1 MAKFA
6 KLRGGSGM
14 LLACFLVVAVLTPT
28 IDTFACV
35 SDLATS
41 ISQAGTSSPPSP
53 GSGEPAHDDEDTA
66 CIHGHCHHWPGFTK
80 LADRTS
86 FEGAGL
92 ASLDAPMGLY
102 RTRPSAPPV
111 QLLRPPRA

>member
-1 MAKFA
+1 MAIRA
-6 KLRGGSGM
+6 KLPTWSWM

-35 SDLATS
+35 ADLATS
-41 ISQAGTSSPPSP
+41 VSQAGTSGGPAPA
-53 GSGEPAHDDEDTA
+53 GGEPAHDDEDSA

-86 FEGAGL
+86 LEGAGL
-92 ASLDAPMGLY
+92 TSLDAPMGVF
-102 RTRPSAPPV
+102 RPRPSPPPI

>member
-1 MAKFA
+1 MATRA
-6 KLRGGSGM
+6 KLSTWSWV
-14 LLACFLVVAVLTPT
+14 LLASFLVVAVLTPT

-41 ISQAGTSSPPSP
+41 VTQAGTSSHPSP
-53 GSGEPAHDDEDTA
+53 AGGEPAQNDEDSA

-80 LADRTS
+80 LAERTS
-86 FEGAGL
+86 LEGMGL

-102 RTRPSAPPV
+102 RPRPSAPQI